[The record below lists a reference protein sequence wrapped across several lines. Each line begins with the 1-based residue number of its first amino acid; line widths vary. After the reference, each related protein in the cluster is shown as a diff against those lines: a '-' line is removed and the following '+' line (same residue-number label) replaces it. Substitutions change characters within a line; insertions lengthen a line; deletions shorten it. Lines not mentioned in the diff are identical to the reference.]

1 MATPFQE
8 RSPRHTASYPRARR
22 ESTGNVSCAAFSSWR
37 QTTSGATWSSQ
48 ANGFSRRLLMLLI
61 LKVAIFTVR
70 ALQRILALSACVT
83 AETTLTPI
91 VIDRQAPV
99 PHGKTF

>member
-1 MATPFQE
+1 
-8 RSPRHTASYPRARR
+8 
-22 ESTGNVSCAAFSSWR
+22 
-37 QTTSGATWSSQ
+37 
-48 ANGFSRRLLMLLI
+48 LMLLI

-99 PHGKTF
+99 PRKNILKHRMRPA